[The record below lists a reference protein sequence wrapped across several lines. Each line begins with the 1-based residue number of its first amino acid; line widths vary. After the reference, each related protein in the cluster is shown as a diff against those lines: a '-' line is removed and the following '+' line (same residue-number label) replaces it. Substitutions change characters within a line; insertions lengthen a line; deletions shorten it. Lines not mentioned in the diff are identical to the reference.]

1 VNPIDPVRDPSTQG
15 PIGAAPAPAA
25 RPEVESLQ
33 AYSAPLEG
41 RRGLLRLD
49 FNENTVG
56 PSPQVV
62 AAIRAIPAD
71 HYAIYPEY
79 DGLRQ
84 AVMAS
89 LQATPGGGGALQARH
104 SARAAAW
111 GGAGAGREA
120 SLQPLPPERPSRT
133 TSEAAAVPAATVP
146 AAAPDAPSSLP
157 AAAATATATATP
169 TETATTKPPA
179 PTPAEPAAAAGLRP
193 EQIGLFNGVDAAIH
207 AVFQAYGGP
216 GDRLL
221 TTSPTFGYYTPCA
234 RMQGMAIEAIPY
246 RLPDFRFPLEEI
258 RAALLGP
265 APTGTDPWTPPR
277 LLLLCNPNNPTG
289 TRLAPER
296 ILELAAAAPQ
306 TLVVVDE
313 LYEAFTG
320 DSVLPLLLGDD
331 PSSGGGNGRVSSSS
345 GASNG
350 PDPASGGQA
359 PTASQASPAEGLPA
373 PGLPAPG
380 SADPFAA
387 FPNLLVLR
395 SLSKTAGIAGLRIGF
410 AIGSAALIDR
420 VSRVTGPYDINSFA
434 VTAAHAAL
442 ADQAYVDAYV
452 AEVLRARDWLV
463 EQLRQAGVRH
473 HVDGGN
479 YLLLWPDRDPD
490 AVDQEL
496 RAAGILVR
504 SMAGKPLID
513 GSLRVSLGTQEQMEH
528 FWSTYRRLC
537 GTVA

>member
-1 VNPIDPVRDPSTQG
+1 MRDPSTQG
-15 PIGAAPAPAA
+15 AVGAAPAPAA

-84 AVMAS
+84 AVIAS
-89 LQATPGGGGALQARH
+89 LQATPGGGGALQA
-104 SARAAAW
+104 A
-111 GGAGAGREA
+111 AGAAGTITATAQALA
-120 SLQPLPPERPSRT
+120 SATAAT
-133 TSEAAAVPAATVP
+133 TSAAT
-146 AAAPDAPSSLP
+146 ASATATAT
-157 AAAATATATATP
+157 AAATATATAAASTAGSTP
-169 TETATTKPPA
+169 TGPAT
-179 PTPAEPAAAAGLRP
+179 AAALQP

-207 AVFQAYGGP
+207 AIFQAYGGP

-246 RLPDFRFPLEEI
+246 RLPDFSFPLEEI
-258 RAALLGP
+258 RTALLGP
-265 APTGTDPWTPPR
+265 APTGTSAWTPPR

-320 DSVLPLLLGDD
+320 DSVLPLLLGAAGDARGSD
-331 PSSGGGNGRVSSSS
+331 ATSSGPTPS
-345 GASNG
+345 
-350 PDPASGGQA
+350 ASGPA
-359 PTASQASPAEGLPA
+359 AAASQASPGQAA
-373 PGLPAPG
+373 
-380 SADPFAA
+380 ADPFAA
-387 FPNLLVLR
+387 VPNLLVLR

-410 AIGSAALIDR
+410 AIGAAAVVDR

-452 AEVLRARDWLV
+452 AEVLQARDWLV

-473 HVDGGN
+473 HVAGGN
-479 YLLLWPDRDPD
+479 YLLLWPDRDPA

-513 GSLRVSLGTQEQMEH
+513 GCLRVSLGTREQMER
-528 FWSTYRRLC
+528 FWTTYRGLS
-537 GTVA
+537 GAGG